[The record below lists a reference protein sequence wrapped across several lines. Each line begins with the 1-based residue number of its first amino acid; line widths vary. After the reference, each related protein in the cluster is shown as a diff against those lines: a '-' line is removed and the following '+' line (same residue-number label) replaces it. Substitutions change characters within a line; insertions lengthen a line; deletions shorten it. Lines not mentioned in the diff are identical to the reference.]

1 MSAASSSESVTRSCP
16 ICESCCGL
24 RLEVDREQKKIL
36 SVRGDEDDPRSQG
49 YVCPKATAVK
59 GLYEDPDRIKK
70 PLRKTDAGWQEISF
84 EEAYAYAGERLG
96 AIREAHGKDAV
107 ATYIG
112 NPIGHCVSGLL
123 MVPMYLEAMSSER
136 LFSAATMDQQP
147 KNLTSSIL

>member
-1 MSAASSSESVTRSCP
+1 MRNAWFGTFELRVYLLDLGVIESRDIPMAWFARFSMSAASSSESVTRSCP
-16 ICESCCGL
+16 ICESGCGL

-84 EEAYAYAGERLG
+84 E
-96 AIREAHGKDAV
+96 
-107 ATYIG
+107 
-112 NPIGHCVSGLL
+112 
-123 MVPMYLEAMSSER
+123 
-136 LFSAATMDQQP
+136 
-147 KNLTSSIL
+147 